1 MSGERGT
8 GQERERLLAPS
19 GGGSG
24 GGGGGARVSKAPTIT
39 SDTGVQL
46 VGFNEFTFGLFLGFL
61 SIVLF
66 AMLLFAIIWSHLDH
80 REL

>member
-19 GGGSG
+19 GGGG

-46 VGFNEFTFGLFLGFL
+46 VGFLFLGLL
-61 SIVLF
+61 SIVLL

>member
-8 GQERERLLAPS
+8 GQERARLLAP
-19 GGGSG
+19 SG
-24 GGGGGARVSKAPTIT
+24 GGGGGARVSKTPTIT

-46 VGFNEFTFGLFLGFL
+46 VGFNEFTLGLFLGFL

-66 AMLLFAIIWSHLDH
+66 AVLLFAIIWSHLDH

>member
-8 GQERERLLAPS
+8 GQERARLLAPS
-19 GGGSG
+19 GGGG
-24 GGGGGARVSKAPTIT
+24 GGDRVSKTPTIT

-46 VGFNEFTFGLFLGFL
+46 VGFLFLGLL
-61 SIVLF
+61 SIVLL

-80 REL
+80 RQL